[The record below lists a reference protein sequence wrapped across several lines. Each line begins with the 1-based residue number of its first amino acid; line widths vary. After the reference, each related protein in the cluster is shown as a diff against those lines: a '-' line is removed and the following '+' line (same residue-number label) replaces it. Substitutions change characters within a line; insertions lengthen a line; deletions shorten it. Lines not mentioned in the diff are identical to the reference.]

1 MASDQPFSD
10 PEWQYAIPTGTPIPL
25 STSWT
30 FSFDQGVPEVKG
42 NYTLDSLASWTTLEV
57 PAAKVFSGTGIY
69 QTTFELPDEILSKD
83 MLLNLGEVREV
94 AEVVFNGQPIDTL
107 WSVPY
112 QVEIPQEA
120 LQRKNELTVKVT
132 NVSANRIAQMDREGI
147 VWKKFYDIN
156 IVDISYKPFDA
167 SGWAPVPSGLLGQVT
182 LQPVVQNDR
191 P

>member
-1 MASDQPFSD
+1 
-10 PEWQYAIPTGTPIPL
+10 
-25 STSWT
+25 
-30 FSFDQGVPEVKG
+30 
-42 NYTLDSLASWTTLEV
+42 
-57 PAAKVFSGTGIY
+57 
-69 QTTFELPDEILSKD
+69 
-83 MLLNLGEVREV
+83 
-94 AEVVFNGQPIDTL
+94 
-107 WSVPY
+107 VPY

-167 SGWAPVPSGLLGQVT
+167 SSWAPVPSGLLGPVT